1 MGKVCPWCLE
11 PLARGEREAAACP
24 RCGWPLK
31 DEGCRQV
38 RLVDVRFDPVTASQ
52 KRRFVRML
60 QIGTPSVA
68 GVCLLVPL
76 LHLTGLMLAAVPV
89 LVVLH
94 LGLVR
99 LLLFRETLPLLGVRR
114 RFFHRWLGRLAFL
127 WLGGAGYALTG
138 IPVAGA
144 LAGGAVFAGLTTGY
158 HYYTLWSLGRE
169 KDRLPPTWWEIAV
182 LVALAMLTLAV
193 LAAVIVF
200 VFVIGWAAH
209 RFL

>member
-1 MGKVCPWCLE
+1 MSRVCPWCLE
-11 PLARGEREAAACP
+11 PLARGERDAAECP
-24 RCGWPLK
+24 RCGRPLR
-31 DEGCRQV
+31 DEDCRQV
-38 RLVDVRFDPVTASQ
+38 RLVDVRFEPVTAAQ
-52 KRRFVRML
+52 RRRFVRLL

-68 GVCLLVPL
+68 AVCLLVPL

-89 LVVLH
+89 LVVMH

-158 HYYTLWSLGRE
+158 HYYTLWSLRRE
-169 KDRLPPTWWEIAV
+169 KERLLPTWWEVAV

-193 LAAVIVF
+193 LGAVLALAAAM
-200 VFVIGWAAH
+200 GWAVH